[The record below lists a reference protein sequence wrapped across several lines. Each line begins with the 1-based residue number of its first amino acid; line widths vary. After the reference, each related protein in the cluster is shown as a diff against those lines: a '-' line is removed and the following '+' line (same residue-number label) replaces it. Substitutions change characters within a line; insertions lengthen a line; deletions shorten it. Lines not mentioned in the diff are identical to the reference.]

1 MYEGGLLH
9 LCEKSAVQN
18 VLLKHELI
26 NLSGIRLHIS
36 EQVLDTTTPL
46 QDFQQYVT
54 KYAWAA
60 LERKGIFKNMFKYT
74 NYVIFIAS

>member
-26 NLSGIRLHIS
+26 NIYGIRQHIS
-36 EQVLDTTTPL
+36 EQVPDVTTPL
-46 QDFQQYVT
+46 QDFQQYFT

-60 LERKGIFKNMFKYT
+60 LERKSYFLNH
-74 NYVIFIAS
+74 V

>member
-9 LCEKSAVQN
+9 FCEKSAVQN

-26 NLSGIRLHIS
+26 NLSGIRQHIS

-46 QDFQQYVT
+46 QHFQQYFT

-60 LERKGIFKNMFKYT
+60 LERKGNFLNH
-74 NYVIFIAS
+74 V

>member
-9 LCEKSAVQN
+9 LCEKSAVHN

-26 NLSGIRLHIS
+26 NLYGIQQHIS
-36 EQVLDTTTPL
+36 EQVLDVTTPL
-46 QDFQQYVT
+46 QNFQQYFT

-60 LERKGIFKNMFKYT
+60 LERKGNF
-74 NYVIFIAS
+74 

>member
-26 NLSGIRLHIS
+26 NLFGILQHIS
-36 EQVLDTTTPL
+36 EPVLDATTPL
-46 QDFQQYVT
+46 QDFQQYFT

-60 LERKGIFKNMFKYT
+60 LEKKKFLKSC
-74 NYVIFIAS
+74 V